1 MSKSN
6 QVITP
11 PSKFFLAIDTNGRFT
26 LSKAVWVALGEP
38 EDFYF
43 RFEFSKYD
51 RLFIVKQSSGGGSW
65 FQRRGTR
72 FEFQSLPTAKK
83 ISKLLGVELHCRLN
97 VEISK
102 GNVLICTP

>member
-38 EDFYF
+38 EELYF
-43 RFEFSKYD
+43 QFEFSKYN
-51 RLFIVKQSSGGGSW
+51 RLFIQLNRGKSW

-83 ISKLLGVELHCRLN
+83 VSQLFGVKLHCRLN
-97 VEISK
+97 VEIK

>member
-11 PSKFFLAIDTNGRFT
+11 PNKFFLAIDTNGRFT

-38 EDFYF
+38 EDFFF
-43 RFEFSKYD
+43 RFESSRHN
-51 RLFIVKQSSGGGSW
+51 RLFIVQQSGGKSW

-83 ISKLLGVELHCRLN
+83 ISQLLGVKPHCRLN
-97 VEISK
+97 VEISE
-102 GNVLICTP
+102 GGVLICTP